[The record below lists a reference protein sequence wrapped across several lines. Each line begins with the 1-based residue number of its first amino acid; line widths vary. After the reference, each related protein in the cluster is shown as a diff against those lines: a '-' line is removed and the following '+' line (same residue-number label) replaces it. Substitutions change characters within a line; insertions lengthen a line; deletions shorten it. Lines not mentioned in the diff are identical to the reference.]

1 MFKQKVE
8 LLEAMSG
15 CETANTYKIYDVAD
29 NGKQNGNF
37 IKKKKNLFNF
47 FTNKGDEIFKV
58 KEKSECCSR
67 VCCPGNCRPFE
78 LKLKDKLAKDSDDD
92 ILYKVE
98 REFACT
104 FLCCSRYYL
113 ILMVC

>member
-29 NGKQNGNF
+29 NGKQN
-37 IKKKKNLFNF
+37 
-47 FTNKGDEIFKV
+47 GDEIFKV

-104 FLCCSRYYL
+104 FLCCSRPVMQ
-113 ILMVC
+113 IFN